1 MANGLISDP
10 FPNFNFLVELDG
22 ITRAAFN
29 ECSGFD
35 STVEVI
41 EYNEGGSLFNIKLPG
56 RVKYANIML
65 RRGMTADLELYNWH
79 LSVVQGQ
86 TVRKNGSIL
95 LMDRTGG
102 NLLARWDFTQAW
114 PTKAT
119 GPDLNAEDN
128 KVAFDSY
135 EIVCTTLQ
143 RVQ

>member
-1 MANGLISDP
+1 MANGITNDP

-22 ITRAAFN
+22 ITRAAFH

-41 EYNEGGSLFNIKLPG
+41 EYNEGGTLYSSKLPG
-56 RVKYANIML
+56 RVKFANIML
-65 RRGMTADLELYNWH
+65 KRGMTADLELYNWH

-95 LMDRTGG
+95 LLDRSG
-102 NLLARWDFTQAW
+102 NLVARWDFTQAW
-114 PTKAT
+114 PTKCSS
-119 GPDLNAEDN
+119 PDLNAEDS
-128 KVAFDSY
+128 KIAFDNY

>member
-1 MANGLISDP
+1 MANGSISDP

-22 ITRAAFN
+22 ITRAAFHD
-29 ECSGFD
+29 CSGFE
-35 STVEVI
+35 SSVEVI
-41 EYNEGGSLFNIKLPG
+41 EYSEGGSLSSMKLPG

-65 RRGMTADLELYNWH
+65 KRGMTADLELYNWH

-86 TVRKNGSIL
+86 TVRKNGSIM

-114 PTKAT
+114 PTKCS

-128 KVAFDSY
+128 KVAFDNY

>member
-1 MANGLISDP
+1 MANGITNDP
-10 FPNFNFLVELDG
+10 YPNFNFLVELDG
-22 ITRAAFN
+22 ITRAAFH

-41 EYNEGGSLFNIKLPG
+41 EYNEGGTLYSSKLPG
-56 RVKYANIML
+56 RVKFANIML
-65 RRGMTADLELYNWH
+65 KRGMTADLELYNWH

-95 LMDRTGG
+95 LMDRTGA
-102 NLLARWDFTQAW
+102 NILARWDFTQAW
-114 PTKAT
+114 PTKCS

-128 KVAFDSY
+128 KVAFDNY
-135 EIVCTTLQ
+135 EIACTTLQ

>member
-1 MANGLISDP
+1 MANGITNDP
-10 FPNFNFLVELDG
+10 YPNFNFLVELDG
-22 ITRAAFN
+22 ITRAAFH

-41 EYNEGGSLFNIKLPG
+41 EYNEGGTLYSSKLPG
-56 RVKYANIML
+56 RVKFANIML
-65 RRGMTADLELYNWH
+65 KRGMTADLELYNWH

-95 LMDRTGG
+95 LMDRTGA
-102 NLLARWDFTQAW
+102 NILARWDFTQAW
-114 PTKAT
+114 PTKCS

-128 KVAFDSY
+128 KVAFDNF